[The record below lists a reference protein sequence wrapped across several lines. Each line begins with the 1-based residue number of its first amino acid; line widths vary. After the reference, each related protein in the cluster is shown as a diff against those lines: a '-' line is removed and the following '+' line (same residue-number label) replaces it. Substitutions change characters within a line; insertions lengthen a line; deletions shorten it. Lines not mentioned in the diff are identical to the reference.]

1 MNNKTFWFFATLTI
15 LVAVSSLYS
24 IVMEKKSF
32 QDDLP
37 DGDLLNDC
45 KIEKIL
51 SVSCETNEQCET
63 PSEYLLQS
71 RCPFT
76 TLCLDKTC
84 VVVCP
89 LVQD

>member
-15 LVAVSSLYS
+15 LVAISSLYS
-24 IVMEKKSF
+24 IVMEKRSF
-32 QDDLP
+32 QDDL
-37 DGDLLNDC
+37 DEGDLLGAC

-51 SVSCETNEQCET
+51 SVSCQKNEDCQT
-63 PSEYLLQS
+63 PPEYLMRS
-71 RCPFT
+71 SCPFT

-89 LVQD
+89 LAQY